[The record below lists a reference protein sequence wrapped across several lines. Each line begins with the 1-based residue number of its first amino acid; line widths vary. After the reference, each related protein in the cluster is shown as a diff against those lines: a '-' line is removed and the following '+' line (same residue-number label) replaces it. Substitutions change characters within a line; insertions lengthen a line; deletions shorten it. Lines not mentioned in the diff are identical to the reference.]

1 MARKTVNVELNMT
14 PFIGLFAL
22 LVCNLLLTAVW
33 QSLTALQTNT
43 EVSTASDA
51 PQPDDKKQVT
61 LSVTILRNGV
71 EFAENSIGSKVPHD
85 GQEIYVDGVKEKLAA
100 WRIKYPERKDVVLN
114 TENGVSYQMLVTV
127 FDTLT
132 GEGWP
137 DVGVSTQ

>member
-1 MARKTVNVELNMT
+1 MT

-43 EVSTASDA
+43 EVSTASDS
-51 PQPDDKKQVT
+51 PQPQDNQQVT
-61 LSVTILRNGV
+61 LSVTILKNGV
-71 EFAENSIGSKVPHD
+71 EFAENSLGSKVPHEGD
-85 GQEIYVDGVKEKLAA
+85 DIYVDGIKFKLEQ
-100 WRIKYPERKDVVLN
+100 WREKYPNRKDVVLN
-114 TENGVSYQMLVTV
+114 TENGVSYKMLITV

-132 GEGWP
+132 GEGWY